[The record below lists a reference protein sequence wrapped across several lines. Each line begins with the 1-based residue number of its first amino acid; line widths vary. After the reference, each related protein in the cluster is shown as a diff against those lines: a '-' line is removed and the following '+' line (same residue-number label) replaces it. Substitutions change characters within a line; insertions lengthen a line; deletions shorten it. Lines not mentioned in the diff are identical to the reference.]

1 MQPATTTTIGSCN
14 VRANGTQAFSYI
26 GSNQRLYLLV
36 QQGEPGTAWQTID
49 LISQW
54 QSTVNVTPPFPR
66 VGSGPRSGP
75 IAVNAFEA
83 MAGFFVFYIDQN
95 NHLQTLPYPIED
107 TVYAPPGWPP
117 GGSISAAL
125 YPDLTERT
133 GAPPAASFSGVA
145 SYGWESQQSQHVV
158 YVGEDGNVWELY
170 WIVGQYD
177 QTRGGPLWQSNN
189 LSARTGYTG
198 AAAPK
203 RNGPL
208 AGTMFERE
216 GSAHILYIAGDSTI
230 RELWFWNDEW
240 GGNNLSEAT
249 GAEPPATNSP
259 LATFASEYEDTL
271 HVVYLGQ
278 DGKVHELWWGNG
290 GWQPDH
296 VIGWGSNQL
305 FTNLGQPASDTALAG
320 YACEFEQ
327 SHHVIYIDVNSN
339 IQELY
344 HNSGGWASTNLT
356 ASAGS
361 GATLPLT
368 VASPLA
374 GNPDEGLGAQ
384 HVFYLDNQ
392 TRVHELYRFNN
403 QWVAGETSG

>member
-95 NHLQTLPYPIED
+95 NHLQALPYPIED

-158 YVGEDGNVWELY
+158 YVGEDGNVWELLLDRRA
-170 WIVGQYD
+170 VRSNARRPVVAVEQPLCAHGLHG
-177 QTRGGPLWQSNN
+177 RGGAETQ
-189 LSARTGYTG
+189 RT
-198 AAAPK
+198 
-203 RNGPL
+203 
-208 AGTMFERE
+208 
-216 GSAHILYIAGDSTI
+216 
-230 RELWFWNDEW
+230 
-240 GGNNLSEAT
+240 
-249 GAEPPATNSP
+249 
-259 LATFASEYEDTL
+259 
-271 HVVYLGQ
+271 
-278 DGKVHELWWGNG
+278 
-290 GWQPDH
+290 
-296 VIGWGSNQL
+296 
-305 FTNLGQPASDTALAG
+305 
-320 YACEFEQ
+320 ACR
-327 SHHVIYIDVNSN
+327 
-339 IQELY
+339 
-344 HNSGGWASTNLT
+344 
-356 ASAGS
+356 
-361 GATLPLT
+361 
-368 VASPLA
+368 
-374 GNPDEGLGAQ
+374 
-384 HVFYLDNQ
+384 DN
-392 TRVHELYRFNN
+392 V
-403 QWVAGETSG
+403 